1 MYLSK
6 IINKNEYNDSLNKA
20 KKKYETLPLYSLR
33 VEATTHSIVHVLKN
47 ELNLENVDDVI
58 NMLAD
63 NYIENSNEKT
73 EILEEIQAE
82 NEYKLR
88 NLRKEKRIKNN
99 QPSDTTC
106 NQSVTIKKIKS
117 IPMIS
122 GKDLMVSR

>member
-47 ELNLENVDDVI
+47 ELNFENVDDVI
-58 NMLAD
+58 SMLA
-63 NYIENSNEKT
+63 NQYIESSNEKN

-82 NEYKLR
+82 NEYKLKR
-88 NLRKEKRIKNN
+88 FEKRKKF
-99 QPSDTTC
+99 
-106 NQSVTIKKIKS
+106 NQSSTTTSNKNKKS
-117 IPMIS
+117 EETQ
-122 GKDLMVSR
+122 

>member
-6 IINKNEYNDSLNKA
+6 IINKNEYNDSLNNA

-73 EILEEIQAE
+73 EILEEIQTE
-82 NEYKLR
+82 NEYKL
-88 NLRKEKRIKNN
+88 KKFEKRKKN
-99 QPSDTTC
+99 
-106 NQSVTIKKIKS
+106 KE
-117 IPMIS
+117 
-122 GKDLMVSR
+122 

>member
-1 MYLSK
+1 M
-6 IINKNEYNDSLNKA
+6 
-20 KKKYETLPLYSLR
+20 YSLR

-82 NEYKLR
+82 NEYKL
-88 NLRKEKRIKNN
+88 KKFEKRIKNN

-106 NQSVTIKKIKS
+106 NQSITIKKIKS

-122 GKDLMVSR
+122 GKNLMVSRSQKSSLL

>member
-6 IINKNEYNDSLNKA
+6 IINKNEYDDSLNKT
-20 KKKYETLPLYSLR
+20 KKKYENLPLYSLR

-63 NYIENSNEKT
+63 NYIENSNEKN

-82 NEYKLR
+82 NEYKL
-88 NLRKEKRIKNN
+88 KKFEKRKKN
-99 QPSDTTC
+99 
-106 NQSVTIKKIKS
+106 KE
-117 IPMIS
+117 
-122 GKDLMVSR
+122 

>member
-6 IINKNEYNDSLNKA
+6 IINKNEYNDSLNNA

-63 NYIENSNEKT
+63 NLLKIRMKN
-73 EILEEIQAE
+73 
-82 NEYKLR
+82 R
-88 NLRKEKRIKNN
+88 NFRRKFRQKMNIN
-99 QPSDTTC
+99 
-106 NQSVTIKKIKS
+106 
-117 IPMIS
+117 
-122 GKDLMVSR
+122 

>member
-1 MYLSK
+1 M
-6 IINKNEYNDSLNKA
+6 
-20 KKKYETLPLYSLR
+20 YSLR